1 MRVCQARLDDAVVT
15 SPEAH
20 RRGTRFIPHS
30 HSLPTGASAPRPHLA
45 ARAATSW
52 PIANCSGRQ
61 DNCGGSQTCT
71 GLEMTCHFHSLLVR
85 TGHVTLLYTKGAR
98 K

>member
-1 MRVCQARLDDAVVT
+1 MRACQARLDDAVVT

-20 RRGTRFIPHS
+20 RRGTRFIPHA
-30 HSLPTGASAPRPHLA
+30 HSLPTGASASRPHLA

-61 DNCGGSQTCT
+61 TT
-71 GLEMTCHFHSLLVR
+71 VEGLRHALAW
-85 TGHVTLLYTKGAR
+85 K
-98 K
+98 